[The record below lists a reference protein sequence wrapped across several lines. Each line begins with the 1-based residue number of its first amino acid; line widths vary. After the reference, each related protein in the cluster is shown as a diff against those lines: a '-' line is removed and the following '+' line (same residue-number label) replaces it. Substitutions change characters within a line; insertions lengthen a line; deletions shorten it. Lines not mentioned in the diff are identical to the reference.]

1 MELGDVAKAAIE
13 VGVTIGVVLATVG
26 VGQLLIRLH
35 AARKLAE
42 DPNNVTA
49 GALLLMF

>member
-1 MELGDVAKAAIE
+1 MDFGDVAKAAVE

-35 AARKLAE
+35 AARRLAE
-42 DPNNVTA
+42 NPNDVTA
-49 GALLLMF
+49 GALLLLF